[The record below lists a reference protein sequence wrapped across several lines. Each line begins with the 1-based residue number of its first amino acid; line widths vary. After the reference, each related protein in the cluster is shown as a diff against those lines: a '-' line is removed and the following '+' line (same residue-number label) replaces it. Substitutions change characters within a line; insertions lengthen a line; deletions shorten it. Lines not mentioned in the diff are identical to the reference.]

1 MRQTSFALALL
12 AAAALAGCGGG
23 GGGDQ
28 TPKVKFNSQVSFG
41 DSLSDIGTYAVG
53 GVKALGGG
61 KYTVN
66 DVGADG
72 KNAAKNWTEL
82 MAAQFDLPAPCSAET
97 GLLSNGLLASF
108 AAAISFV
115 PACTSYAQ
123 GGARVT
129 EEVGPANMNY
139 RDAHTSSQ
147 LGQLTVP
154 VTTQISNHLAKA
166 GGKFKG
172 DEIVFVMAGG
182 NDLLFQANQLQ
193 LDATAA
199 GTATGTVTFAHALV
213 GALAAGATDPITAA
227 QAIGLAMA
235 TESARPGHTD
245 QTVVGAAVG
254 AAAIQPGNAA
264 VANPAVYGPMVAN
277 AQAAAATAGATAGA
291 AYASDP
297 AKLALYV
304 KAMADA
310 GDQLSALVKNQIV
323 ANGAQ
328 YVTVLNLPDASQ
340 TPYGLAQSVAVQKW
354 LASMVS
360 AFNSHLEVG
369 LAGQPK
375 VLQVDA
381 YWVDHDQ
388 ASNPGP
394 YGLTNVTT
402 PACADV
408 DADNPLSSVKN
419 PLHSS
424 LTCNKT
430 NLVAGANENYKFA
443 DSVHPTPFT
452 NLLLARYVSRS
463 MEIKG
468 WL

>member
-1 MRQTSFALALL
+1 MRQRTLIVALL
-12 AAAALAGCGGG
+12 TSAIAAGCGGG

-28 TPKVKFNSQVSFG
+28 TPRVKFNSQVSFG

-72 KNAAKNWTEL
+72 KNTAKNWTEL
-82 MAAQFDLPAPCSAET
+82 MAAQFDLPAPCAAET

-108 AAAISFV
+108 SAAISFA

-129 EEVGPANMNY
+129 EAVGPANIAY
-139 RDAHTSSQ
+139 VDAHKTSQ

-154 VTTQISNHLAKA
+154 VATQIANHLAK
-166 GGKFKG
+166 GKFTG
-172 DEIVFVMAGG
+172 NEIVFVMAGG
-182 NDLLFQANQLQ
+182 NDLLFQANQLK

-199 GTATGTVTFAHALV
+199 GATAGGNQYATALI
-213 GALAAGATDPITAA
+213 GALAAGSTAPATALPVIQ
-227 QAIGLAMA
+227 QAFGMEL
-235 TESARPGHTD
+235 
-245 QTVVGAAVG
+245 
-254 AAAIQPGNAA
+254 
-264 VANPAVYGPMVAN
+264 ANPAHTTATLTVAAYTAAIGQGFPAAN
-277 AQAAAATAGATAGA
+277 VPATVAAAQTAAATAGATVGA

-297 AKLALYV
+297 AKLALYI

-310 GDQLSALVKNQIV
+310 GDQLAVLVKNQIV

-340 TPYGLAQSVAVQKW
+340 TPYGLAQSVDVQKW

-360 AFNSHLEVG
+360 AFNSHLEAG

-375 VLQVDA
+375 VLLVDA

-388 ASNPGP
+388 ASNPGT

-408 DADNPLSSVKN
+408 DADNPLSPVKN

-424 LTCNKT
+424 LVCNKT
-430 NLVAGANENYKFA
+430 NLVAGANENYKYA

-463 MEIKG
+463 MVTKG

>member
-28 TPKVKFNSQVSFG
+28 TPKIKFSSQVSFG

-108 AAAISFV
+108 AAAISFL

-154 VTTQISNHLAKA
+154 VTTQIANHLAK
-166 GGKFKG
+166 GKFKG

-193 LDATAA
+193 LDAMAA
-199 GTATGTVTFAHALV
+199 GTLAGGNQYATTLIGT
-213 GALAAGATDPITAA
+213 LAAGSFNPPTALPVIQLAFGTELANPAHTTTTLTVAAYTAA
-227 QAIGLAMA
+227 IGQGFPPA
-235 TESARPGHTD
+235 SVP
-245 QTVVGAAVG
+245 
-254 AAAIQPGNAA
+254 AA
-264 VANPAVYGPMVAN
+264 VAS
-277 AQAAAATAGATAGA
+277 AQTAAATAGATAGA

-360 AFNSHLEVG
+360 AFNSHLEAG